1 MHVWRVVGSN
11 RLWDAV
17 ENGAIPVMT
26 DPRQYSVVP
35 FESLWR
41 TMTVD
46 LNVNTTSSAS
56 VIAKSLMAK
65 SEEVRG
71 QWSTLM
77 AALATG
83 RHIVAWR
90 DPHSVTLRAYVQLL
104 VDRIKA
110 QPCGPCVRNA
120 NRKAKCLQPRCS
132 RHTCTW
138 AQISDWRG
146 CGLNADG
153 EAFGNFG
160 SAWVNS
166 TRHCQILCEKDNECL
181 AVDLENKTRRSKV
194 SLKCVMYRKAC
205 SNPRSFPAASY
216 RLELRKKM

>member
-1 MHVWRVVGSN
+1 
-11 RLWDAV
+11 
-17 ENGAIPVMT
+17 
-26 DPRQYSVVP
+26 
-35 FESLWR
+35 
-41 TMTVD
+41 MTVD

-110 QPCGPCVRNA
+110 QPCGPCVHNKD
-120 NRKAKCLQPRCS
+120 RKAKCLQPRCS
-132 RHTCTW
+132 RHKCTW
-138 AQISDWRG
+138 VQISDRMG
-146 CGLNADG
+146 CRMNADG
-153 EAFGNFG
+153 DTWDFG
-160 SAWVNS
+160 SYWVNS
-166 TRHCQILCEKDNECL
+166 PRDCQNLCEKDNECL
-181 AVDLENKTRRSKV
+181 AVDVYNKTKGNSEV
-194 SLKCVMYRKAC
+194 GLKCRMYREAC
-205 SNPRSFPAASY
+205 SNPLSYPASAY
-216 RLELRKKM
+216 RLELHKKM

>member
-1 MHVWRVVGSN
+1 
-11 RLWDAV
+11 
-17 ENGAIPVMT
+17 MT

-35 FESLWR
+35 FEPLWR
-41 TMTVD
+41 TMTVE

-56 VIAKSLMAK
+56 LIAKSLMAK

-77 AALATG
+77 AALAIG
-83 RHIVAWR
+83 RRIVAWR

-110 QPCGPCVRNA
+110 QPCGPCVRNG

-132 RHTCTW
+132 RHECTW
-138 AQISDWRG
+138 VLISDSKG
-146 CGLNADG
+146 CGANTDG
-153 EAFGNFG
+153 GVL
-160 SAWVNS
+160 SQIDSVWRKSV
-166 TRHCQILCEKDNECL
+166 RDCQILCEKDNECL
-181 AVDLENKTRRSKV
+181 AVDLKNKTRRSKV

-205 SNPRSFPAASY
+205 SNPRSYPASSY